1 MSAKSTFSNSTSQ
14 SYAVALYELAKENSE
29 LNNVEDGM
37 NGLKKLLND
46 NSDFKEM
53 ISNPTARKE
62 EKKKV
67 IFEIADRY
75 NFSQT
80 LKKFLGFIT
89 IKNRLFFLDQ
99 IIDSFL
105 NIISINKGELKAK
118 LVSSKQLSKKE
129 LENIQS
135 ELSKDFKSPIKV
147 DYKYDPNLIAGLI
160 IQVGS
165 VMVDTSI
172 KSKLK
177 QLKKKYDRG
186 IICKLIHQK

>member
-29 LNNVEDGM
+29 LNNAEDGM

-135 ELSKDFKSPIKV
+135 ELSKDFKSPIKI
-147 DYKYDPNLIAGLI
+147 DYIYDPNLIAGLI

-177 QLKKKYDRG
+177 QLEKNM
-186 IICKLIHQK
+186 IEA

>member
-1 MSAKSTFSNSTSQ
+1 
-14 SYAVALYELAKENSE
+14 
-29 LNNVEDGM
+29 
-37 NGLKKLLND
+37 
-46 NSDFKEM
+46 M
-53 ISNPTARKE
+53 I
-62 EKKKV
+62 
-67 IFEIADRY
+67 
-75 NFSQT
+75 
-80 LKKFLGFIT
+80 

-135 ELSKDFKSPIKV
+135 ELSKDFKSSIKV

-172 KSKLK
+172 KTRLEKLK
-177 QLKKKYDRG
+177 KNM
-186 IICKLIHQK
+186 IEA

>member
-1 MSAKSTFSNSTSQ
+1 MSVKSTFSNSTSK

-29 LNNVEDGM
+29 LSNAEDGM

-53 ISNPTARKE
+53 ISSPTVEKE
-62 EKKKV
+62 EKQK
-67 IFEIADRY
+67 IMFRIADQY

-80 LKKFLGFIT
+80 LKNFLGFIT

-99 IIDSFL
+99 IINSFL
-105 NIISINKGELKAK
+105 NIISVNKGELKAK

-129 LENIQS
+129 LESIQS
-135 ELSKDFKSPIKV
+135 ELSKDFKSPIKI
-147 DYKYDPNLIAGLI
+147 DYIYDPNLIAGLI

-177 QLKKKYDRG
+177 QLEKNMVEV
-186 IICKLIHQK
+186 

>member
-29 LNNVEDGM
+29 LNNAEDGM

-172 KSKLK
+172 KSKLR
-177 QLKKKYDRG
+177 QL
-186 IICKLIHQK
+186 QKSMIEA

>member
-1 MSAKSTFSNSTSQ
+1 MRAKSTFSNSTSK

-29 LNNVEDGM
+29 LSNAEDGM

-53 ISNPTARKE
+53 ISSPTVGKE
-62 EKKKV
+62 EKKK
-67 IFEIADRY
+67 IMFRIADQY
-75 NFSQT
+75 NFSQM
-80 LKKFLGFIT
+80 LKNFLGFIT
-89 IKNRLFFLDQ
+89 IKNRLFFLGQ

-118 LVSSKQLSKKE
+118 LISSKQLTKKE
-129 LENIQS
+129 LESIQS

-147 DYKYDPNLIAGLI
+147 DYIYDPNLIAGLI

-172 KSKLK
+172 QNKLK
-177 QLKKKYDRG
+177 QLEKNMVEA
-186 IICKLIHQK
+186 

>member
-1 MSAKSTFSNSTSQ
+1 MSAKSTFSNSTSK

-29 LNNVEDGM
+29 LNNAEDGM

-46 NSDFKEM
+46 NSDFKEI
-53 ISNPTARKE
+53 ISSPTVGKE

-67 IFEIADRY
+67 IFEIADQY

-80 LKKFLGFIT
+80 LKNFLGFIT
-89 IKNRLFFLDQ
+89 IKNRLFFLGR

-105 NIISINKGELKAK
+105 NIASINKSELKAK

-129 LENIQS
+129 LENIQN
-135 ELSKDFKSPIKV
+135 ELSKDFKSPIKI
-147 DYKYDPNLIAGLI
+147 DYIYDPTLIAGLI

-165 VMVDTSI
+165 VMVDASI

-177 QLKKKYDRG
+177 QLEKNMVE
-186 IICKLIHQK
+186 I

>member
-1 MSAKSTFSNSTSQ
+1 MRAKSTFSNSTSK

-29 LNNVEDGM
+29 LSNAEDGM
-37 NGLKKLLND
+37 SGLKKLLND

-53 ISNPTARKE
+53 ISSPTVGKE
-62 EKKKV
+62 EKKK
-67 IFEIADRY
+67 IMFRIADQY
-75 NFSQT
+75 NFSRI
-80 LKKFLGFIT
+80 LKNFLGFIT
-89 IKNRLFFLDQ
+89 IKNRLFFLGQ

-118 LVSSKQLSKKE
+118 LVSSKQLTKKE

-135 ELSKDFKSPIKV
+135 ELSKNFKSPITV
-147 DYKYDPNLIAGLI
+147 DYIYDPALIAGLI

-177 QLKKKYDRG
+177 QLEKTM
-186 IICKLIHQK
+186 IEI

>member
-1 MSAKSTFSNSTSQ
+1 MSAKSTFSNSTSK
-14 SYAVALYELAKENSE
+14 SYATALYELAKENSE
-29 LNNVEDGM
+29 LSNAEDGM
-37 NGLKKLLND
+37 SGLKKLLND

-53 ISNPTARKE
+53 ISSPTIGKV

-67 IFEIADRY
+67 MFEIADQY

-80 LKKFLGFIT
+80 LKKFLGFMI
-89 IKNRLFFLDQ
+89 IKNRFFFLDQ

-135 ELSKDFKSPIKV
+135 ELSKDFKSQLNI

-165 VMVDTSI
+165 IMVDTSI
-172 KSKLK
+172 RTKLK
-177 QLKKKYDRG
+177 
-186 IICKLIHQK
+186 KLEKIW

>member
-1 MSAKSTFSNSTSQ
+1 MSAKSTFSNFTSK
-14 SYAVALYELAKENSE
+14 SYAVALYELADENSE
-29 LNNVEDGM
+29 LSNAEDGM
-37 NGLKKLLND
+37 DGLKQLLND

-53 ISNPTARKE
+53 ISSPTVGKE
-62 EKKKV
+62 EKKK
-67 IFEIADRY
+67 IMFRIADQY
-75 NFSQT
+75 NFSQI
-80 LKKFLGFIT
+80 LKNFLGFIA
-89 IKNRLFFLDQ
+89 IKNRLFFLGQ

-135 ELSKDFKSPIKV
+135 ELSKDFKSPIKI
-147 DYKYDPNLIAGLI
+147 DYIYDPNLIAGLI

-177 QLKKKYDRG
+177 QLEKNMVEA
-186 IICKLIHQK
+186 

>member
-1 MSAKSTFSNSTSQ
+1 MSIDKDTVKHIAKLARISLDEKKINSLSKDL
-14 SYAVALYELAKENSE
+14 SSIMEFIEKLNE
-29 LNNVEDGM
+29 LNTEKTVPLTSIINASLRSRKDEVSDEKIRDQI
-37 NGLKKLLND
+37 LKN
-46 NSDFKEM
+46 
-53 ISNPTARKE
+53 
-62 EKKKV
+62 
-67 IFEIADRY
+67 
-75 NFSQT
+75 
-80 LKKFLGFIT
+80 FLGFIT

-118 LVSSKQLSKKE
+118 LVSSKQLSEKE
-129 LENIQS
+129 LKNIQS
-135 ELSKDFKSPIKV
+135 ELSKDFKSPIKI

-177 QLKKKYDRG
+177 QLEKNMVEA
-186 IICKLIHQK
+186 

>member
-1 MSAKSTFSNSTSQ
+1 MSAKSTFSNSTSK
-14 SYAVALYELAKENSE
+14 SYAVAFYELVKENSE
-29 LNNVEDGM
+29 LSNAEDGM

-46 NSDFKEM
+46 NSDFREM
-53 ISNPTARKE
+53 ISSPTVGKE

-67 IFEIADRY
+67 IFEIADQY

-80 LKKFLGFIT
+80 LKNFLGFVT
-89 IKNRLFFLDQ
+89 IKNRLFFLGR

-105 NIISINKGELKAK
+105 NIVSINKGELKAK

-129 LENIQS
+129 LENIQN

-147 DYKYDPNLIAGLI
+147 DYIYDPNLIAGLI

-177 QLKKKYDRG
+177 QLEKNMVEV
-186 IICKLIHQK
+186 

>member
-14 SYAVALYELAKENSE
+14 SYAVGLYELAKENSE
-29 LNNVEDGM
+29 LNNAEDGM

-53 ISNPTARKE
+53 ISNPTAKKE

-67 IFEIADRY
+67 ISEIADRY

-177 QLKKKYDRG
+177 QLEKNM
-186 IICKLIHQK
+186 IEA

>member
-1 MSAKSTFSNSTSQ
+1 MSLLDTKMRAKSTFSNSTSK

-29 LNNVEDGM
+29 LSNVEDEM
-37 NGLKKLLND
+37 NGLKKLIND
-46 NSDFKEM
+46 NSDFKKM
-53 ISNPTARKE
+53 ISGPTVGKE
-62 EKKKV
+62 EKQKV
-67 IFEIADRY
+67 MFEIADQY

-80 LKKFLGFIT
+80 LKKFLGYIT

-129 LENIQS
+129 LENIQN

-165 VMVDTSI
+165 VMVDASI
-172 KSKLK
+172 ENKLK
-177 QLKKKYDRG
+177 QLEKSMVEA
-186 IICKLIHQK
+186 

>member
-1 MSAKSTFSNSTSQ
+1 MFQ
-14 SYAVALYELAKENSE
+14 V
-29 LNNVEDGM
+29 
-37 NGLKKLLND
+37 
-46 NSDFKEM
+46 
-53 ISNPTARKE
+53 
-62 EKKKV
+62 
-67 IFEIADRY
+67 RY

-177 QLKKKYDRG
+177 QLEKNM
-186 IICKLIHQK
+186 IEA

>member
-1 MSAKSTFSNSTSQ
+1 MSLKSTFLNSTSK
-14 SYAVALYELAKENSE
+14 SYALALYELAKENSE
-29 LNNVEDGM
+29 LNKVEDGI
-37 NGLKKLLND
+37 NGIKALLSKS
-46 NSDFKEM
+46 SDFKEM
-53 ISNPTARKE
+53 ISSPTVGKE

-67 IFEIADRY
+67 IFEIADQY

-80 LKKFLGFIT
+80 LKNFLGFIT
-89 IKNRLFFLDQ
+89 IKNRLFFLGR

-105 NIISINKGELKAK
+105 NIASINKGELKAK

-129 LENIQS
+129 LENIQN
-135 ELSKDFKSPIKV
+135 ELSKDFKSSIKV
-147 DYKYDPNLIAGLI
+147 DYKYDPDLIAGLI

-177 QLKKKYDRG
+177 QLEKNMVEA
-186 IICKLIHQK
+186 

>member
-29 LNNVEDGM
+29 LYNAADGM

-53 ISNPTARKE
+53 VSNPTARKE

-177 QLKKKYDRG
+177 QLEKNM
-186 IICKLIHQK
+186 IEA

>member
-1 MSAKSTFSNSTSQ
+1 MRAKSTFSNSTSK

-29 LNNVEDGM
+29 LSNAEDGM

-129 LENIQS
+129 LDNIQS

-172 KSKLK
+172 RNKLK
-177 QLKKKYDRG
+177 QLEQNM
-186 IICKLIHQK
+186 IEA

>member
-1 MSAKSTFSNSTSQ
+1 M
-14 SYAVALYELAKENSE
+14 
-29 LNNVEDGM
+29 
-37 NGLKKLLND
+37 
-46 NSDFKEM
+46 
-53 ISNPTARKE
+53 
-62 EKKKV
+62 
-67 IFEIADRY
+67 
-75 NFSQT
+75 
-80 LKKFLGFIT
+80 
-89 IKNRLFFLDQ
+89 DQ

-177 QLKKKYDRG
+177 QLEKNM
-186 IICKLIHQK
+186 IEA